1 MVCEWLVTL
10 VGCRIYGKYINEKS
24 ESINSFVPACL
35 SYFNNSHVKQVKT
48 ALKEITL
55 NDSKKN

>member
-24 ESINSFVPACL
+24 ESINSFVLACL
-35 SYFNNSHVKQVKT
+35 SYFNNCHVKQVKA